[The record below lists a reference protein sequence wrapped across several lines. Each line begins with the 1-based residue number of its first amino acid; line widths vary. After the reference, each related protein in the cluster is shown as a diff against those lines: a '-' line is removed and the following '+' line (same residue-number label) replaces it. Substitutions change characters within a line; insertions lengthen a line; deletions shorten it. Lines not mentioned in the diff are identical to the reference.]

1 LKIHHYLVEFK
12 PMKHRNLTPQILA
25 ALRDTPVVYVQGPRQ
40 SGKSTLVQALRDDGH
55 DAEYL
60 TLDDA
65 GALAAAERDAD
76 GFISG
81 LPERVILDEVQRVP
95 DLFRA
100 IKRSVD
106 AKRKPGR
113 FLLTGSAQALVLPKL
128 SESLAGRME
137 VLTLWP
143 FSQGEIAGQREGFVD
158 ACFGREFRPGKFS
171 DTGWPAL
178 AEKIAAGG
186 YPEMLMRRDAA
197 RRQAW
202 FGSYIATILERDV
215 RDLANVA
222 GLRDLPRLLRLAAS
236 RAMGLLNFADLSRDA
251 AMPQTTL
258 QRYWALFEA
267 TFFVRPL
274 PPWHANLGLRLVKT
288 PKVLLGDT
296 GLLCHLLGID
306 AARLRTDDLM
316 TGPALENFVAAELA
330 KQISWSETRPGLFH
344 YRTHTQQEVDFVL
357 EDARGRLVG
366 IEVKKTASPTSGD
379 FKGLRHL
386 AEQTGKRFLRGV
398 LLYTGST
405 SAAFE
410 TNLHAMPV
418 SALWQLES
426 AAQTPAA

>member
-1 LKIHHYLVEFK
+1 
-12 PMKHRNLTPQILA
+12 
-25 ALRDTPVVYVQGPRQ
+25 
-40 SGKSTLVQALRDDGH
+40 
-55 DAEYL
+55 
-60 TLDDA
+60 
-65 GALAAAERDAD
+65 
-76 GFISG
+76 
-81 LPERVILDEVQRVP
+81 
-95 DLFRA
+95 
-100 IKRSVD
+100 
-106 AKRKPGR
+106 
-113 FLLTGSAQALVLPKL
+113 
-128 SESLAGRME
+128 
-137 VLTLWP
+137 
-143 FSQGEIAGQREGFVD
+143 
-158 ACFGREFRPGKFS
+158 
-171 DTGWPAL
+171 
-178 AEKIAAGG
+178 
-186 YPEMLMRRDAA
+186 
-197 RRQAW
+197 
-202 FGSYIATILERDV
+202 
-215 RDLANVA
+215 
-222 GLRDLPRLLRLAAS
+222 
-236 RAMGLLNFADLSRDA
+236 MGLLNFADLSRDA